1 MGPDNVLYV
10 IYMLYVSTEW
20 SCEGGTFTVP
30 IFTDGKLRGREVGA
44 SLIIAAK
51 ILCSSMQNP
60 LGVSQVRH

>member
-30 IFTDGKLRGREVGA
+30 ILQMG
-44 SLIIAAK
+44 
-51 ILCSSMQNP
+51 N
-60 LGVSQVRH
+60 